1 MHMKRMPWVPPP
13 EVEPSH
19 VPLPPP
25 HPYGHVPPHL
35 VIEQGIAAVSAQVAE
50 VQAAV
55 EALDAAVQEIRS
67 KLGLAGPA

>member
-1 MHMKRMPWVPPP
+1 MKTKPWIPPP
-13 EVEPSH
+13 EEEPSH

-35 VIEQGIAAVSAQVAE
+35 IIERGIAAVSAQVAE
-50 VQAAV
+50 LQAAV
-55 EALDAAVQEIRS
+55 EALERGVQEIRS